1 MTDAALVV
9 GLLGGVGLFLLGMEL
24 MTDGLRMAAGPALER
39 ILAASTRTRWRGLAA
54 GVLVTALVQSSSAVT
69 VATIGFVNAGLLALG
84 QALWVLFGAN
94 VGTTMTGW
102 IVAVLGFGF
111 KIDAL
116 ALPLVGV
123 GVILRLTGAGTRRAA
138 LGWALAGFGLLFLG
152 IDWLKHAFDGV
163 ARQIELPAG
172 GQWTAVLAQLAIGVV
187 LTVLMQSSSASLT
200 LALSAAQSGL
210 ITASGAAAVVIGANV
225 GTTVTAVLAT
235 LGATANARR
244 AAAAHV
250 LFNVLTG
257 MVALALLPWLVQL
270 MLDAKRWLGLGESPA
285 LTVALFHTTFNVLG
299 VGLMW
304 PIADRLT
311 AWLQARFRG
320 AEEDEARPRHLDPTV
335 LAVPTL
341 ALDALHAELERL
353 RGYAARSLRGVS
365 GLPVLH
371 GAASGSD
378 AHAVRTA
385 LARDRAVAH
394 ALQRAVAAFVVE
406 LQRSALS
413 RDVADRLPQLLRIA
427 RYAEV
432 AVEQADEAAEVLQP
446 WDEPPPGLP
455 QLELAAFAKR
465 ALALIDE
472 TQALHTTPEALQ
484 LAATEAE
491 DAYAVL
497 KAALLRAGAQGQLD
511 IDAMDA
517 ALRAAS
523 ALRRGLQ
530 QATKAAQLSHAVRAA
545 GGAAPSPWPPV
556 TDAGV
561 SD

>member
-1 MTDAALVV
+1 MNETALVV

-39 ILAASTRTRWRGLAA
+39 LLAASTRTRWRGLAA

-102 IVAVLGFGF
+102 IVALLGFGF

-123 GVILRLTGAGTRRAA
+123 GVLLRLSGQGTRRAA

-163 ARQIELPAG
+163 ARQIELPPG
-172 GQWTAVLAQLAIGVV
+172 GHWTAVLAQLLIGLV

-200 LALSAAQSGL
+200 VALSAAQAGL
-210 ITASGAAAVVIGANV
+210 ISAPGAAAVVIGANI
-225 GTTVTAVLAT
+225 GTTVTAVLAA

-257 MVALALLPWLVQL
+257 AVALALLPWLVQL
-270 MLDAKRWLGLGESPA
+270 ILEAKRWLGLGEAPA
-285 LTVALFHTTFNVLG
+285 LTVALFHTTFNLMG
-299 VGLMW
+299 VVLMW
-304 PIADRLT
+304 PLADRLG
-311 AWLQARFRG
+311 AWLQTRFRS

-341 ALDALHAELERL
+341 ALDALHAELQRL
-353 RGYAARSLRGVS
+353 RAYAARALRGVFD
-365 GLPVLH
+365 LPPLRAG
-371 GAASGSD
+371 GAA
-378 AHAVRTA
+378 APAQAVRAT
-385 LARDRAVAH
+385 LAHDRAVAH

-413 RDVADRLPQLLRIA
+413 REVADRLPLLLRMA

-432 AVEQADEAAEVLQP
+432 AVEQADEVAEALQP
-446 WDEPPPGLP
+446 WEAPPPGLP
-455 QLELAAFAKR
+455 QLELAAFGKR

-472 TQALHTTPEALQ
+472 TQAANGTPESVQ

-497 KAALLRAGAQGQLD
+497 KAALLRAGASGQLD

-530 QATKAAQLSHAVRAA
+530 QATKAALLALAMQAPAA
-545 GGAAPSPWPPV
+545 AQSSASLTSNASPL
-556 TDAGV
+556 G
-561 SD
+561 